1 MTMMTGKTLS
11 EWRKIIENDSE
22 VILSLLKK
30 HIDSLSEDDNAW
42 IVLADEEQLRVQ
54 LDALFPL
61 YHANPQ
67 ALPLFGIPFAV
78 KDNVDVAG
86 WPTSAA
92 CPAFTYTAEHDATA
106 VARLKAAGAVLIGKT
121 NLDQFATGLVGTRS
135 PSAQCRTRSTAIM

>member
-67 ALPLFGIPFAV
+67 ALPLFGIP
-78 KDNVDVAG
+78 
-86 WPTSAA
+86 
-92 CPAFTYTAEHDATA
+92 
-106 VARLKAAGAVLIGKT
+106 
-121 NLDQFATGLVGTRS
+121 LDRKSVV
-135 PSAQCRTRSTAIM
+135 

>member
-54 LDALFPL
+54 LDALF
-61 YHANPQ
+61 
-67 ALPLFGIPFAV
+67 
-78 KDNVDVAG
+78 
-86 WPTSAA
+86 
-92 CPAFTYTAEHDATA
+92 
-106 VARLKAAGAVLIGKT
+106 
-121 NLDQFATGLVGTRS
+121 
-135 PSAQCRTRSTAIM
+135 